1 MDLRLCVALFSLPL
15 TCVSPASHIPFLSSQ
30 RVLPIC
36 DSAQRGPARNITPAY
51 LTYAEISSLIYCL
64 LHMLTLRVPSIVY
77 S

>member
-1 MDLRLCVALFSLPL
+1 MDLRLCVCFISLPL
-15 TCVSPASHIPFLSSQ
+15 SCVSPTSHIHSSAP
-30 RVLPIC
+30 REFIPIA
-36 DSAQRGPARNITPAY
+36 AQLKECRFTIFPAY